1 VNNDTPMTEGGCYSM
16 EQNGEREKRRAHE
29 LIEKLAPQQTS
40 ALVELLEVML
50 DPVSQAL
57 ANAPID
63 DEPESE
69 EERRAVAESKKWFE
83 HHGGRGIPH
92 EEVVSDFSA
101 SKAAKNVPRRKQR
114 A

>member
-1 VNNDTPMTEGGCYSM
+1 MK
-16 EQNGEREKRRAHE
+16 QNGDKEKQRAHE
-29 LIEKLAPQQTS
+29 LIEKLASRQAS
-40 ALVELLEVML
+40 ALVDLLEVML
-50 DPVSQAL
+50 DPVSQSL

-83 HHGGRGIPH
+83 EHGGRGIPH
-92 EEVVSDFSA
+92 EEVVAEFSA
-101 SKAAKNVPRRKQR
+101 SKRTKNVSRRKQR

>member
-1 VNNDTPMTEGGCYSM
+1 MTEGGCYPM
-16 EQNGEREKRRAHE
+16 QQNGEKEKRRAHE
-29 LIEKLAPQQTS
+29 LIEKLAPHQTS

-50 DPVSQAL
+50 DPVSQTL

-69 EERRAVAESKKWFE
+69 EERRAVAESKRWFE
-83 HHGGRGIPH
+83 QHGGRGIPH
-92 EEVVSDFSA
+92 DEVVSEFRV
-101 SKAAKNVPRRKQR
+101 SKATKNVSRRKQR

>member
-1 VNNDTPMTEGGCYSM
+1 MQ
-16 EQNGEREKRRAHE
+16 QNGEKEKRRAHE
-29 LIEKLAPQQTS
+29 LIEKLAPHQTS
-40 ALVELLEVML
+40 ALVDLLEVML

-69 EERRAVAESKKWFE
+69 EERRAVAQSKRWFE
-83 HHGGRGIPH
+83 QHGGKGIPH
-92 EEVVSDFSA
+92 DEVVSEFSA
-101 SKAAKNVPRRKQR
+101 AKATKNVPRRKQR

>member
-1 VNNDTPMTEGGCYSM
+1 M
-16 EQNGEREKRRAHE
+16 EQNGDKEKRRAHE
-29 LIEKLAPQQTS
+29 LIEKLAPHQTS
-40 ALVELLEVML
+40 ALVDLLEVML

-63 DEPESE
+63 DEPESD

-83 HHGGRGIPH
+83 RHGGRGVPH
-92 EEVVSDFSA
+92 EEVVSEFNADKGTKKIS
-101 SKAAKNVPRRKQR
+101 RRKQR

>member
-1 VNNDTPMTEGGCYSM
+1 M
-16 EQNGEREKRRAHE
+16 EQNGENEKRRAHE
-29 LIEKLAPQQTS
+29 LIEKLAPHQTS
-40 ALVELLEVML
+40 ALVDLLEVML

-83 HHGGRGIPH
+83 QHGGRGISH
-92 EEVVSDFSA
+92 EEVVADFTPA
-101 SKAAKNVPRRKQR
+101 KRTKNVSRRKQR

>member
-1 VNNDTPMTEGGCYSM
+1 M
-16 EQNGEREKRRAHE
+16 QNGEKEKRRAHK
-29 LIEKLAPQQTS
+29 LIDKLAPHQAT
-40 ALVELLEVML
+40 ALVDLLEIML

-69 EERRAVAESKKWFE
+69 EELRAVAESKRWFE
-83 HHGGRGIPH
+83 QHGGKGIPH
-92 EEVVSDFSA
+92 DEVVSEFSA
-101 SKAAKNVPRRKQR
+101 AKTTKNVSRRKQR

>member
-1 VNNDTPMTEGGCYSM
+1 M
-16 EQNGEREKRRAHE
+16 EQKGEKEKRRAHE
-29 LIEKLAPQQTS
+29 LIEKLAPHQTS
-40 ALVELLEVML
+40 ALVDLLEVML

-83 HHGGRGIPH
+83 QHGGKGIPH
-92 EEVVSDFSA
+92 DEVVSNFSA
-101 SKAAKNVPRRKQR
+101 SKATKNIARRKQR

>member
-1 VNNDTPMTEGGCYSM
+1 M
-16 EQNGEREKRRAHE
+16 EQNGEKEKRRAHE
-29 LIEKLAPQQTS
+29 LIEKLAPHQTS
-40 ALVELLEVML
+40 ALVDLLEVML

-83 HHGGRGIPH
+83 QHGGRGIPH
-92 EEVVSDFSA
+92 EEVVA
-101 SKAAKNVPRRKQR
+101 ELTAAKHPKNVSRRKQR